1 MNTYDAI
8 YDNGTLRL
16 PGPLPLPNSTP
27 VRVTIDIP
35 TTQSTAQ
42 TAESVDAVYAVLDRR
57 RETGISDLAAR
68 IDELQP

>member
-27 VRVTIDIP
+27 VRVTIDVP
-35 TTQSTAQ
+35 AAQ

>member
-35 TTQSTAQ
+35 ATQPTAPA
-42 TAESVDAVYAVLDRR
+42 AESVDAVYAVLDRR

-68 IDELQP
+68 IDEHQP